1 MQEELEKNIKVLNY
15 QIRNLE
21 RLLIK
26 RNNENIRK
34 ILIAKKRYLKK
45 LLIQYRKLI
54 MKKNIIYKVRKNFF
68 LINNT
73 YNKKKILQ
81 K

>member
-21 RLLIK
+21 RLLII
-26 RNNENIRK
+26 RNNENVRK
-34 ILIAKKRYLKK
+34 ILFAKKRYLKK

-68 LINNT
+68 IINNA